1 VSQLIFFFDKYI
13 YIYICLDRPWD
24 KSTRAVVDEL
34 PDVISPAGLFNEK

>member
-1 VSQLIFFFDKYI
+1 VSQLIFFLINI